1 MSEVRDWNVLGR
13 GSLPALVGL
22 EVLEVGAG
30 RVRSRLAVRP
40 DLLAP
45 NGYLPAASAVA
56 LADTSCGYGTVA
68 SALAEGR
75 GFTMIELK
83 GNVLGT
89 LTEGVL
95 GCEAALVDG
104 GRTTQMWDARVTAEA
119 SGKRLALFRCTQ
131 LPLSPR

>member
-1 MSEVRDWNVLGR
+1 
-13 GSLPALVGL
+13 VGV

-75 GFTMIELK
+75 GFTMIELEV
-83 GNVLGT
+83 NVLGT
-89 LTEGVL
+89 LTEE
-95 GCEAALVDG
+95 CSAA
-104 GRTTQMWDARVTAEA
+104 RPPWPTAA
-119 SGKRLALFRCTQ
+119 APPRCGT
-131 LPLSPR
+131 PG